1 MNIGEQNRS
10 FSDEQRSERRTSPR
24 SGVSVPVESFAPGSD
39 TPLRGA
45 TSDLSETGCYVET
58 IFPFPIGT
66 ILEMSL
72 QIDGTLLALGTV
84 VTCDTAARVACRFE
98 VKSLVKSIQAYC
110 RFAIAIIATM
120 QAPSG

>member
-24 SGVSVPVESFAPGSD
+24 IGVSVPVESFAPGSD
-39 TPLRGA
+39 IPLRGA

-72 QIDGTLLALGTV
+72 QIDGRWAQLLPATPQPESRAGLRL
-84 VTCDTAARVACRFE
+84 RV
-98 VKSLVKSIQAYC
+98 
-110 RFAIAIIATM
+110 
-120 QAPSG
+120 